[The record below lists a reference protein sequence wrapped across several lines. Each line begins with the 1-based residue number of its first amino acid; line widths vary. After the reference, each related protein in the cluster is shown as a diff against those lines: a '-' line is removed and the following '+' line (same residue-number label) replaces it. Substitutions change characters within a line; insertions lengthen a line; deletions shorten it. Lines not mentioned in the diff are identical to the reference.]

1 MDGRKNAWRGIAAT
15 KTEDGRKNAQNA
27 QKGRARSIFLRLM
40 RLFAATGSEKFLAKV
55 THVAGEQYTWRKRT
69 LDCDRIEG
77 SSRADLR
84 AAR

>member
-1 MDGRKNAWRGIAAT
+1 MAEKTHKTRK
-15 KTEDGRKNAQNA
+15 KNP
-27 QKGRARSIFLRLM
+27 GSIRSILRLM

-55 THVAGEQYTWRKRT
+55 THVVGQQYTWGKRT